1 MPNGAEFEA
10 KTMEKWNKKKAVSK
24 KIVIFIRG

>member
-10 KTMEKWNKKKAVSK
+10 KTMEKWGKKKVVSK